1 MCSLLPT
8 YLVIQSAPKM
18 DEKKFKATIFE
29 MFSSLQR
36 SPPSNGFVMFMKNLG
51 EILISAILFI
61 LYIQGRGI
69 LYTIYI
75 EKKVKRSRQ
84 QFLVCLDLVLIDCFV
99 TLQDLVVYGKK

>member
-1 MCSLLPT
+1 
-8 YLVIQSAPKM
+8 
-18 DEKKFKATIFE
+18 
-29 MFSSLQR
+29 MFFSLQR

-51 EILISAILFI
+51 EILILAILFI

>member
-8 YLVIQSAPKM
+8 YTVLQKWK
-18 DEKKFKATIFE
+18 KKFKAMIFE
-29 MFSSLQR
+29 RLS
-36 SPPSNGFVMFMKNLG
+36 SPPAQYLLSCLFFIYEKFGGK
-51 EILISAILFI
+51 ISIFSYFI
-61 LYIQGRGI
+61 YPVHARQSYI
-69 LYTIYI
+69 IYI